1 VVRSVAQRIRNKFQV
16 SVAEVGDN
24 EAWQIATIGVAC
36 VSNDARHCEQMLHEI
51 VAYVQSSRLDAELLD
66 VETDVI
72 AMEG

>member
-1 VVRSVAQRIRNKFQV
+1 MRSVAQRIRNKFQV

-36 VSNDARHCEQMLHEI
+36 VSNDARHCEQMLNEI

>member
-1 VVRSVAQRIRNKFQV
+1 
-16 SVAEVGDN
+16 
-24 EAWQIATIGVAC
+24 

>member
-1 VVRSVAQRIRNKFQV
+1 MVRSVAQRIRNKFQV